1 MKKNNTADGISFET
15 RRRFAGAMKFPA
27 ALCGTLGITVIVA
40 ESVCRDF
47 PFLLILLLSLFWC
60 GVFYLLLRPKK
71 GTVAGAVMLVSGLA
85 VFSAVLFAG
94 RVGQGAL
101 RFLASGIASVWNL
114 FMETIDS
121 LGYVTLPLETSKKFV
136 YSEFAAMYF
145 VSFLSAAVF
154 CLFTR
159 KKTRLFA
166 VSVFTALVLTPVFIY
181 NMPGGN
187 AGISL
192 IIASLAALA
201 AMRISEKRTGDVRMS
216 GYPGVAALLASS
228 IMLAVPAASM
238 NAPWKNEGGLADSIE
253 YLREIVT
260 RLAEGDTSI
269 LDGAYPS
276 DYLNNRSAAAGRH
289 HYTGREI
296 MKVYSGTDSALYLRT
311 WIGGY
316 FNGTSWEVPRT
327 GLSGGITAEER
338 TWAFA
343 SDMFGNG
350 HGDGSPALSSV
361 GMIRCEVSVVPK
373 LRTKYIPVPSVMLLG
388 PFDMNGNLF
397 PLEYSRVGDGILMT
411 KKDLSSRTP
420 FKADVLITTPRSSA
434 ERDLFHRVLE
444 EYRGSIG
451 DCGLVDEPV
460 LEDTLSAFVRQQY
473 CQNDIPQA
481 ADSILEDF
489 LDTSEVAQRYFGL
502 FYESEKVRDP
512 ESSDIVGWF
521 IGTIGTRRIF
531 RYYGTADS
539 VAADD
544 IATALSVYLAENY
557 RYNIDP
563 PSPTTGDPVAEFL
576 LVSKEGYCV
585 QFATALTLMMRRL
598 GFPARYVEGYIANEF
613 KAAKGDYP
621 YSCTVTDK
629 KAHAWTEVW
638 LDGFGWMVYE
648 ATPGFSYRG
657 QNIGNAGST
666 APDTTQ
672 PPQTSTPPA
681 SSESD
686 DRTRPPQPSATVDRT
701 TDPPVTSDPGRSQP
715 SGKNVGGILTAV
727 LAAAALA
734 VAVLMLAKRSSARTG
749 KRKKLISDAL
759 DGKGDG
765 KLLCLLIFR
774 MLGVYGICP
783 GRNELPSAFEAR
795 AAEMLGDTA
804 RHALSAAERQIY
816 GSGMT
821 EADKRAAGVLL
832 RYLSDGAK
840 EKLGFFRFVWYRY
853 IVCVI

>member
-1 MKKNNTADGISFET
+1 
-15 RRRFAGAMKFPA
+15 
-27 ALCGTLGITVIVA
+27 
-40 ESVCRDF
+40 
-47 PFLLILLLSLFWC
+47 
-60 GVFYLLLRPKK
+60 
-71 GTVAGAVMLVSGLA
+71 
-85 VFSAVLFAG
+85 
-94 RVGQGAL
+94 
-101 RFLASGIASVWNL
+101 
-114 FMETIDS
+114 
-121 LGYVTLPLETSKKFV
+121 
-136 YSEFAAMYF
+136 
-145 VSFLSAAVF
+145 
-154 CLFTR
+154 
-159 KKTRLFA
+159 
-166 VSVFTALVLTPVFIY
+166 
-181 NMPGGN
+181 
-187 AGISL
+187 
-192 IIASLAALA
+192 
-201 AMRISEKRTGDVRMS
+201 
-216 GYPGVAALLASS
+216 
-228 IMLAVPAASM
+228 
-238 NAPWKNEGGLADSIE
+238 
-253 YLREIVT
+253 
-260 RLAEGDTSI
+260 
-269 LDGAYPS
+269 
-276 DYLNNRSAAAGRH
+276 
-289 HYTGREI
+289 
-296 MKVYSGTDSALYLRT
+296 
-311 WIGGY
+311 
-316 FNGTSWEVPRT
+316 
-327 GLSGGITAEER
+327 
-338 TWAFA
+338 
-343 SDMFGNG
+343 
-350 HGDGSPALSSV
+350 
-361 GMIRCEVSVVPK
+361 
-373 LRTKYIPVPSVMLLG
+373 
-388 PFDMNGNLF
+388 MNGNLF

-420 FKADVLITTPRSSA
+420 FKAEVLITAPRSSA

-444 EYRGSIG
+444 EYRRSNG
-451 DCGLVDEPV
+451 DYGLVDEPV
-460 LEDTLSAFVRQQY
+460 LKDTLSAFVRQQY

-502 FYESEKVRDP
+502 FYESEKALNP
-512 ESSDIVGWF
+512 GSSDIVGL
-521 IGTIGTRRIF
+521 IGTIGTRTLF

-621 YSCTVTDK
+621 YSCTVTDR

-666 APDTTQ
+666 VPDTTQ

>member
-1 MKKNNTADGISFET
+1 M
-15 RRRFAGAMKFPA
+15 
-27 ALCGTLGITVIVA
+27 
-40 ESVCRDF
+40 
-47 PFLLILLLSLFWC
+47 
-60 GVFYLLLRPKK
+60 
-71 GTVAGAVMLVSGLA
+71 
-85 VFSAVLFAG
+85 
-94 RVGQGAL
+94 
-101 RFLASGIASVWNL
+101 
-114 FMETIDS
+114 
-121 LGYVTLPLETSKKFV
+121 
-136 YSEFAAMYF
+136 
-145 VSFLSAAVF
+145 
-154 CLFTR
+154 
-159 KKTRLFA
+159 
-166 VSVFTALVLTPVFIY
+166 
-181 NMPGGN
+181 
-187 AGISL
+187 
-192 IIASLAALA
+192 
-201 AMRISEKRTGDVRMS
+201 
-216 GYPGVAALLASS
+216 
-228 IMLAVPAASM
+228 
-238 NAPWKNEGGLADSIE
+238 
-253 YLREIVT
+253 
-260 RLAEGDTSI
+260 
-269 LDGAYPS
+269 
-276 DYLNNRSAAAGRH
+276 
-289 HYTGREI
+289 
-296 MKVYSGTDSALYLRT
+296 
-311 WIGGY
+311 
-316 FNGTSWEVPRT
+316 
-327 GLSGGITAEER
+327 
-338 TWAFA
+338 
-343 SDMFGNG
+343 
-350 HGDGSPALSSV
+350 
-361 GMIRCEVSVVPK
+361 
-373 LRTKYIPVPSVMLLG
+373 
-388 PFDMNGNLF
+388 
-397 PLEYSRVGDGILMT
+397 
-411 KKDLSSRTP
+411 
-420 FKADVLITTPRSSA
+420 
-434 ERDLFHRVLE
+434 
-444 EYRGSIG
+444 
-451 DCGLVDEPV
+451 
-460 LEDTLSAFVRQQY
+460 
-473 CQNDIPQA
+473 
-481 ADSILEDF
+481 
-489 LDTSEVAQRYFGL
+489 
-502 FYESEKVRDP
+502 
-512 ESSDIVGWF
+512 
-521 IGTIGTRRIF
+521 
-531 RYYGTADS
+531 
-539 VAADD
+539 AADD

-657 QNIGNAGST
+657 QNIGDAGST
-666 APDTTQ
+666 VPDTTQ

-804 RHALSAAERQIY
+804 RTALSAAERQIY